1 MQFIAY
7 AGRCWRSFSVGL
19 AGRVAMLALCCVA
32 VAGPL
37 SAAPHPC
44 LLVTPDDLPRLR
56 HVCGVGDPTA
66 SAGLRP
72 FGCFGA
78 EFQAVRAWIDHRVAG
93 EALPGELLAA
103 AFLHLVDPHN
113 PADANRLALISSALE
128 RPDSLLTDVL
138 ELIIA
143 LDWCWGDLPPATR
156 RAFLL
161 ALRER
166 VGALTAADSPLDP
179 HRFRMKLAGL
189 ALALAIDEQDDPAPS
204 WAVLRKAIL
213 EAARKYFTST
223 FPAFV
228 EWRGLSPTGPAVAAR
243 EEGDSVLA
251 TELAA
256 GLLGNDVWRKYGAS
270 VGRWMEH
277 YILVAVDHPGLQHQ
291 FLRDDGNHAPL
302 TPAPHGRNLLPL
314 TAALLAARTGDP
326 AAAQVADR
334 VAETLRAASNDPLQ
348 AWRWVPIVFDLRD
361 SARCDLR
368 RLPIGRHLGGAVV
381 LRGGGGPDATVVWI
395 DAAQPF
401 LRRRQHFD
409 AGHFLIRRGGHLA
422 VDAADDVSFEAI
434 PGKGGTQRLGT
445 RTQPFDFE
453 QFAAATIAHNCVLL
467 WDQVAAARWYG
478 VPCVPVGGQ
487 RWIEETCTDFATALA
502 AQRRQTGRTVAWGQH
517 YFSSPA
523 TQARTSAIPAAL
535 GPREQQDSDESEHGA
550 AYLALDLAPAYEE
563 RVVRSYTRE
572 FVFLLDRVLVV
583 IDRIGLAPGLAVPTW
598 IVNVPS
604 RPLVNGK
611 SLPDDVRV
619 AGRSSEAGVWR
630 CDRAEWLRW
639 VDGDGA
645 LWFACLLPDPRV
657 LRVVGGPARTQTIR
671 DGPWAGRTYVGGDED
686 GFERLVLPA
695 ERPGALNAWY
705 RLGTPEV
712 LGPHFGLMPHWGRIE
727 IEPPRRADVCVFVTV
742 LVADRA
748 NAGSAPRVNLVH
760 SDGTLSVTV
769 EHISDRAEL
778 RLPAGLETGGTL
790 TLLPPAAGTWTFPAE
805 VVPDGPLPTV
815 VAAPAD

>member
-1 MQFIAY
+1 MRFIGY
-7 AGRCWRSFSVGL
+7 AGERCRTISGGL
-19 AGRVAMLALCCVA
+19 GGRAAVLALCCA
-32 VAGPL
+32 AMAGRL
-37 SAAPHPC
+37 SAAPHPR
-44 LLVTPDDLPRLR
+44 LLMTPDDLPRLR
-56 HVCGVGDPTA
+56 HVCGVGEPMA
-66 SAGLRP
+66 PSAGLSP
-72 FGCFGA
+72 FGCHRSD
-78 EFQAVRAWIDHRVAG
+78 FQAVRAWIDHRVAG

-103 AFLHLVDPHN
+103 AFLHLVDPHSS
-113 PADANRLALISSALE
+113 ADAKRLALIGSALE

-143 LDWCWGDLPPATR
+143 LDWCWADLPPATR

-161 ALRER
+161 AVRER

-204 WAVLRKAIL
+204 WAVLRSAIL
-213 EAARKYFTST
+213 DAARKYFTTT
-223 FPAFV
+223 FPTFV
-228 EWRGLSPTGPAVAAR
+228 TWRGLSPTGPAVAAR
-243 EEGDSVLA
+243 EESDSVLA
-251 TELAA
+251 VELAA
-256 GLLGNDVWRKYGAS
+256 VLLGGEVWTEYRAS

-277 YILVAVDHPGLQHQ
+277 YVLVAVDHPELQHQ

-326 AAAQVADR
+326 AAAHVADR
-334 VAETLRAASNDPLQ
+334 VAESLRAATDDPLQ

-361 SARCDLR
+361 APRCDLH
-368 RLPIGRHLGGAVV
+368 RLPVGRHLGGAVI
-381 LRGGGGPDATVVWI
+381 LRGGHGPDATLVWI

-409 AGHFLIRRGGHLA
+409 AGHFLIRRGGHLV
-422 VDAADDVSFEAI
+422 VDAADDISFEAI
-434 PGKGGTQRLGT
+434 PGKGGSQRLGT

-453 QFAAATIAHNCVLL
+453 QFSAATIAHNCVLF

-517 YFSSPA
+517 CFGSPA
-523 TQARTSAIPAAL
+523 TQARAIPTGVGLPEKRDA
-535 GPREQQDSDESEHGA
+535 DESKHAA
-550 AYLALDLAPAYEE
+550 AYLALDLTPAYEE

-604 RPLVNGK
+604 RPLVDGK
-611 SLPDDVRV
+611 PLPDDVRV

-630 CDRAEWLRW
+630 CDGAEWLRW

-645 LWFACLLPDPRV
+645 LWFAALLPDPRV

-671 DGPWAGRTYVGGDED
+671 DGPWAGRTYMGGDED

-712 LGPHFGLMPHWGRIE
+712 LGPHFGLLRHWGRIE
-727 IEPPRRADVCVFVTV
+727 IEPPRRANECVFVTV

-748 NAGSAPRVNLVH
+748 DAGSVPRANLVQ
-760 SDGTLSVTV
+760 SPATFSVTV
-769 EHISDRAEL
+769 ELPSERAEL
-778 RLPAGLETGGTL
+778 TLPAGLETGGAL
-790 TLLPPAAGTWTFPAE
+790 TLCEPAAGTWRFPAE
-805 VVPDGPLPTV
+805 VVPDGSLPTLM
-815 VAAPAD
+815 ASPAD